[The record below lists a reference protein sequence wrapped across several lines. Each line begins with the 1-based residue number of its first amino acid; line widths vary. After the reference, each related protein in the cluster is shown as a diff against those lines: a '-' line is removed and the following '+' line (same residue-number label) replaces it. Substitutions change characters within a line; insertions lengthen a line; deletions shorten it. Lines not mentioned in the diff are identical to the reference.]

1 MASASSPPHSS
12 RTDQFRH
19 GSPPR
24 TRHAGVINN
33 PDSLTAENRVRRAP
47 PPFRRVSVVAVEA
60 INPRLMR
67 ITFGG
72 PELDGLIVTEPGA
85 SIRLLIPTTAA
96 DELVIPTW
104 RGNEFLLPKDVKPA
118 IRTFTP
124 SMVDATSDQLVID
137 VVLHGRGAASE
148 WAADVSIGDPAAVS
162 GPGRGYTVD
171 GTASGY
177 LIGGDES
184 AIPAIRQLLRAIPSS
199 IPTRVL
205 IEVTVPDARVDLPH
219 SDNTTI
225 TWITPTPQSP
235 PGTALADALIAAQVA
250 AEDRVWVAGEA
261 AAVQRVRKHLF
272 TEVGFSR
279 GNATIRGYWKHGRRS
294 DESSTAV

>member
-12 RTDQFRH
+12 RTDQLRH

-24 TRHAGVINN
+24 TRHAGVIND
-33 PDSLTAENRVRRAP
+33 PDPLAAATRVRRAP
-47 PPFRRVSVVAVEA
+47 SPFRRVSVVAVEA

-67 ITFGG
+67 ITFDGQ
-72 PELDGLIVTEPGA
+72 ELEGLIVTEPGA

-96 DELVIPTW
+96 HELVIPTW
-104 RGNEFLLPKDVKPA
+104 RGNEFLLPHNIKPA
-118 IRTFTP
+118 IRTLTP
-124 SMVDATSDQLVID
+124 SLMGATSNQLVLD
-137 VVLHGRGAASE
+137 VVLHGQGAASE
-148 WAADVSIGDPAAVS
+148 WAAGARIGDPAAVS
-162 GPGRGYTVD
+162 GPGRGFTID
-171 GTASGY
+171 NTAPGY

-205 IEVTVPDARVDLPH
+205 IEVAARDARVDLPH
-219 SDNTTI
+219 SDNTTV
-225 TWITPTPQSP
+225 TWLTSAPDAP
-235 PGTALADALIAAQVA
+235 PGHAVADALISTQVA
-250 AEDRVWVAGEA
+250 VEDRVWVAGEA

-272 TEVGFSR
+272 TEVGFPR

-294 DESSTAV
+294 DETGPAV